1 MMKTISLFVL
11 LTCFVCVGQSA
22 EDLFREGNNAYN
34 QGDYQRA
41 ITYYDSI
48 NTLGIHAPE
57 LYFNLGNAYYKQNA
71 IGPSILNYEK
81 SLLLD
86 ADNAQVISNL
96 AFAQN
101 MTLDRFSPLPESD
114 LKKATDRLI
123 FLTTVRGWSIVVVVC
138 VWLSVLQF
146 FLYIKSVR
154 SGTKR
159 LFFSGF
165 VVTILSALFAL
176 SFVWLQKNITYNT
189 RPAIV
194 FAKEEAFRAEPN
206 LRSEVLLTIHE
217 GAKVFAQ
224 EQVEDWVKIKLTNG
238 AMGWIPQSSIQ
249 YISFAVE

>member
-1 MMKTISLFVL
+1 ICPIYTKFKKQHGTRLCYRCGSHNPNGQTILMMKTISLFVL

-101 MTLDRFSPLPESD
+101 MTLD
-114 LKKATDRLI
+114 
-123 FLTTVRGWSIVVVVC
+123 
-138 VWLSVLQF
+138 
-146 FLYIKSVR
+146 
-154 SGTKR
+154 
-159 LFFSGF
+159 
-165 VVTILSALFAL
+165 
-176 SFVWLQKNITYNT
+176 
-189 RPAIV
+189 
-194 FAKEEAFRAEPN
+194 
-206 LRSEVLLTIHE
+206 
-217 GAKVFAQ
+217 
-224 EQVEDWVKIKLTNG
+224 
-238 AMGWIPQSSIQ
+238 
-249 YISFAVE
+249 